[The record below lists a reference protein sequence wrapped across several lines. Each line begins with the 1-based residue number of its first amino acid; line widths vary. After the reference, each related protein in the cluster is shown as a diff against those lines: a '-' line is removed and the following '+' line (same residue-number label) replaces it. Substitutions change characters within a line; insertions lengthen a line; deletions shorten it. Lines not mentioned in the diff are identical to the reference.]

1 MRVVGV
7 KTLEEFCAR
16 HADVRNKANAWKCE
30 AEEANWQTSQDIKER
45 YPPASFLSG
54 NQVVFNLKGNDY
66 RLLAKIDYRRQIV
79 LIKGIWTH
87 SEYDKW
93 LKRRER

>member
-1 MRVVGV
+1 MKVIGIRI
-7 KTLEEFCAR
+7 LERFCSR
-16 HADVRNKANAWKCE
+16 HADVRSPVNAWRCE

-45 YPPASFLSG
+45 YSTASFLSS

-66 RLLAKIDYRRQIV
+66 RLLVKVYYKQQIV